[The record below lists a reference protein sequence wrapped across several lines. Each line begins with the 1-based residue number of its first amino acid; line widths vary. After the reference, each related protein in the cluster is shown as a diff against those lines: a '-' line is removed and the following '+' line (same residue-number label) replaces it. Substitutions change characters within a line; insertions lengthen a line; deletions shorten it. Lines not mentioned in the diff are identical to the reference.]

1 MKLIVGL
8 GNIGTKYEKTN
19 HNAGFMV
26 LDQVAEKFGVNF
38 KNRGFDSDYG
48 EYRNEQ
54 DKFIFAK
61 PRTFMNDSGRAVK
74 SFMAK
79 FKINIE
85 DVLIICD
92 DIDLLPGRVRI
103 RKTGSAGTHNGLK
116 SVINETKSQDFLR
129 VRVGIGNKNEHQD
142 LADFVL
148 APMKMSDEQKSGL
161 NKAVSAVEAFILGE
175 KIDLIMGKFNG

>member
-8 GNIGTKYEKTN
+8 GNIGSKYEKTN

-26 LDQVAEKFGVNF
+26 VDEVAKRLGITF

-48 EYRNEQ
+48 EYRNEN

-61 PRTFMNDSGRAVK
+61 PRTFMNDSGKAVK

-85 DVLIICD
+85 DVLVVCD
-92 DIDLLPGRVRI
+92 DIDLEPGRVRI

-116 SVINETKSQDFLR
+116 SVIAETKSQDFLR
-129 VRVGIGNKNEHQD
+129 LRVGIGKKNEFQD

-148 APMKMSDEQKSGL
+148 SPMRMTDEQKQGL
-161 NKAVSAVEAFILGE
+161 EKAADALETFVLGE
-175 KIDLIMGKFNG
+175 TIDKVMGKFN